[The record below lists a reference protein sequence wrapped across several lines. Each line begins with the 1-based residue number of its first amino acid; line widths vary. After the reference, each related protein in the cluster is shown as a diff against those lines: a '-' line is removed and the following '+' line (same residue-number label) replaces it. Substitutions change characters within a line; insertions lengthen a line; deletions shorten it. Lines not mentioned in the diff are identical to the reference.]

1 MSESYFDSEDFKQ
14 TLSRF
19 LSRKREGVSFYMDS
33 DDFINISDYYLEK
46 GNMEEARGALDI
58 GYRVHPSSVQ
68 IKIAYAGV
76 MICCADFSKARNII
90 ADVSVDEDYDVIYLK
105 AQLLCALDQQFEE
118 AEKKFNEWLAYVD
131 EDYDEINFE
140 DGQYDDKFDHD
151 SPLRDARYRIMMSYI
166 ELTNNH
172 HENYVR
178 KWIRQYEKTFNHIG
192 RFKEDYQVLDICRN
206 LEYFDL
212 MELLLPGILEINPYY
227 NMGWT
232 LLGVSQE
239 MNGHYAEATSSLE
252 YALAINP
259 DDIPANVTY
268 AQCMQVM
275 GNFDR
280 AIQYLLR
287 YRELTND
294 FSQDIAIAKCY
305 LNLKDYPNVRKYL
318 IHPFEHVKNHPDTRQ
333 ITDELME
340 LAELLYACDE
350 IDKTEDILNLLL
362 ANKPKHRTGL
372 LLKGCV
378 KLHKGNV
385 EDAISLFVE
394 IIEKFNFSP
403 DILTDVA
410 SRFLAFEYEDIS
422 LRLLTAATESLT
434 AEKKKS
440 GRQHALMAVALLKK
454 GIIDEAL
461 NHLKIACDT
470 DTSYVKMYFAD
481 FLPDSIQENDY
492 YEHLSSF
499 FNSK

>member
-1 MSESYFDSEDFKQ
+1 MKVKLQYLFYSAFLIITGATMFTSCSDEVSSSETENDAK
-14 TLSRF
+14 TAI
-19 LSRKREGVSFYMDS
+19 SF
-33 DDFINISDYYLEK
+33 N
-46 GNMEEARGALDI
+46 
-58 GYRVHPSSVQ
+58 
-68 IKIAYAGV
+68 
-76 MICCADFSKARNII
+76 
-90 ADVSVDEDYDVIYLK
+90 VSVDNDWQGNTTAKAPMLSFSISPEGNGQDLRLTGTVEHGINAQQTVKATDSRITVINRAMMVSSANFYDNFYLYGFGDNDRLSVTK
-105 AQLLCALDQQFEE
+105 
-118 AEKKFNEWLAYVD
+118 
-131 EDYDEINFE
+131 
-140 DGQYDDKFDHD
+140 G
-151 SPLRDARYRIMMSYI
+151 
-166 ELTNNH
+166 
-172 HENYVR
+172 ENGKYSANGHPSEVASAVTA
-178 KWIRQYEKTFNHIG
+178 IAPQYEQTFNHIG